1 MRYSTSWPGLSVKSM
16 YAFITREGS
25 EGPQIWVN
33 SEFFWALKNVG
44 YVVVVVVVVLI
55 SLRPNEEKQGENTQ
69 SELN

>member
-25 EGPQIWVN
+25 EGPQIGVN
-33 SEFFWALKNVG
+33 SKFLWALKNVG
-44 YVVVVVVVVLI
+44 YVVVVVIVLI
-55 SLRPNEEKQGENTQ
+55 SLKPNEEKQGENTQ